1 MQTKHPRYV
10 GVDLGTTFSAI
21 AYVDR
26 SGLPV
31 SVPNREG
38 SLVTPSAVMIGANR
52 EIKIGESARK
62 AAIEFPD
69 MVALNF
75 KRDMGDKF
83 YHQPVGGKEF
93 SPEALS
99 ALVLRRLR
107 EDFEAQV
114 GPVRGAVI
122 TVPAYFGDLRR
133 KATQDAGRIASLD
146 VVDIINEP
154 TAAALANAF
163 RQYLEAGGS
172 SIRFEVAAIA
182 ATAPST
188 TLVFDLGG
196 GTFDATII
204 RINGEHFNVLATGG
218 EVRLGGLDFD
228 RRLAMSLAND
238 FEKHHG
244 FDPRKEESTKS
255 MLFAAAEQVKIA
267 LSTETQTTARLHVA
281 GQDMAVPMT
290 RDRFEHL
297 TADLLTRL
305 QMTVE
310 MLLEDALLTWDRIDD
325 VLLVGGSSRM
335 PMVYKMLERIS
346 GKKPNMATAP
356 EQIVAHG
363 AAIHAA
369 ISQMATSV
377 ATVTTDGARTFG
389 SGDVGVI
396 QDVGDTAENILD
408 IFDPP
413 VVEAAQKVQ
422 MADVNSHSLGVIV
435 RSSKENRIVNS
446 VVIPGNTPIPTAR
459 TKVFGTEAA
468 NQRIIRVPVVEGS
481 SRDPRGCTQIGECVI
496 RDLPKGLPQ
505 GSPVEV
511 TFKYDR
517 SGRIHVQATETTTK
531 HTGEASIQRE
541 SGFDQKTIEEL
552 TRAVRELTIE

>member
-1 MQTKHPRYV
+1 MQSRQPRYV
-10 GVDLGTTFSAI
+10 GIDLGTTFSGI

-26 SGLPV
+26 AGRPV
-31 SVPNREG
+31 SVPNRDG
-38 SLVTPSAVMIGANR
+38 SFVTPSVVMIGSNR
-52 EIKIGESARK
+52 EIKVGEVARR
-62 AAIEFPD
+62 AAIEHPD
-69 MVALNF
+69 LVAVNF

-107 EDFEAQV
+107 EDFESQI

-133 KATQDAGRIASLD
+133 KATQDAGRIAALD

-172 SIRFEVAAIA
+172 SIRFEIAAIA

-218 EVRLGGLDFD
+218 EVRLGGVDFD
-228 RRLAMSLAND
+228 RRLAMRLADD

-244 FDPRKEESTKS
+244 HDARKDENAKAL
-255 MLFAAAEQVKIA
+255 LFATAEQVKIA
-267 LSTETQTTARLHVA
+267 LSAEPQTTARLRA
-281 GQDMAVPMT
+281 DGQDMAVPMT
-290 RDRFEHL
+290 RDRFEHM

-325 VLLVGGSSRM
+325 VLLVGGASRM
-335 PMVYKMLERIS
+335 PMVCRMLERIS
-346 GKKPNMATAP
+346 GRKPNMATAP

-369 ISQMATSV
+369 ITQMATSA

-389 SGDVGVI
+389 SSELAESETGSG
-396 QDVGDTAENILD
+396 ENILD
-408 IFDPP
+408 FFDPP
-413 VVEAAQKVQ
+413 VVEAAQKIQ

-511 TFKYDR
+511 VFKYDR
-517 SGRIHVQATETTTK
+517 SGRIHVQATETTTQF
-531 HTGEASIQRE
+531 TGEASIQRD

-552 TRAVRELTIE
+552 TRAVRELTVE

>member
-1 MQTKHPRYV
+1 MQSRQPRYV
-10 GVDLGTTFSAI
+10 GIDLGTTFSGI

-26 SGLPV
+26 EGQPV
-31 SVPNREG
+31 SVSNRSG
-38 SLVTPSAVMIGANR
+38 SFVTPSAVMIGANR
-52 EIKIGESARK
+52 EIRVGEAARL
-62 AAIEFPD
+62 ASIDHPD
-69 MVALNF
+69 LVALNF

-83 YHQPVGGKEF
+83 YHRPVGGKEY

-99 ALVLRRLR
+99 ALVLRKLR
-107 EDFEAQV
+107 EDFEREI

-163 RQYLEAGGS
+163 RQYLQAGGS

-218 EVRLGGLDFD
+218 EVRLGGVDFD
-228 RRLAMSLAND
+228 RRLAMSLADD

-244 FDPRKEESTKS
+244 FDPRKEETAKS
-255 MLFAAAEQVKIA
+255 KLFIAAERAKIA
-267 LSTETQTTARLHVA
+267 LSSDAQTTVRIDND
-281 GQDMAVPMT
+281 GRDMAVPIT
-290 RDRFEHL
+290 RDRFESL

-335 PMVYKMLERIS
+335 PMVYRMLERIS

-369 ISQMATSV
+369 ITQMATTV
-377 ATVTTDGARTFG
+377 ATVATDGARTFATDEVPG
-389 SGDVGVI
+389 PASDGG
-396 QDVGDTAENILD
+396 ENILD
-408 IFDPP
+408 IFDAP
-413 VVEAAQKVQ
+413 VVEAAQRVQ
-422 MADVNSHSLGVIV
+422 MADINSHSLGVIV

-446 VVIPGNTPIPTAR
+446 VVIPRNTPIPTTR

-511 TFKYDR
+511 TFQYDS

-552 TRAVRELTIE
+552 TNAMRELTVEE